1 MYFSPAGRGSQGGGD
16 PGCEREVA
24 CVSVHQTRVQRHGM
38 QIPAAATNPVAVHA
52 GNGDS
57 AVAFTFEAVQTV
69 TRLDVEQR
77 REEAMAIFAPIRESL
92 QPKHAKLFFTEVVQT
107 NPSNAQQVKGKCFNC
122 FATVSSTGGG
132 RFCVHLA
139 SCPLAPAEVRKAF
152 KALGAEKDKKSAA
165 KREVVVLATEEA
177 ALPGSEL
184 RT

>member
-24 CVSVHQTRVQRHGM
+24 CVSVHQTRVQRDGM
-38 QIPAAATNPVAVHA
+38 QTPAAATNPVAVHA

-77 REEAMAIFAPIRESL
+77 REQAMAIFAPIRESL
-92 QPKHAKLFFTEVVQT
+92 QPKHAKLFFTEVAQT

-139 SCPLAPAEVRKAF
+139 SCPLAPVEHCVGCECCTQDF
-152 KALGAEKDKKSAA
+152 MST
-165 KREVVVLATEEA
+165 VM
-177 ALPGSEL
+177 
-184 RT
+184 